1 MRRQARSRR
10 FWLQGAA
17 LTGAVPALCLGHR
30 NARANPADAAI
41 AQPATPG
48 PQAFIDRAF
57 EMRRRAEAQG
67 DQAFGAVVV
76 HDGKI
81 VGQAPSAVVSRGDP
95 TAHAEMEAIRDA
107 ARRLGRRH
115 LGGSTLYS
123 SFRPC
128 AMCEA
133 AAYWAGIDRMIH
145 GTGLTD
151 AGAPRLVR
159 C

>member
-1 MRRQARSRR
+1 MDGLRQSRR
-10 FWLQGAA
+10 SWFRAA
-17 LTGAVPALCLGHR
+17 LLLGVGLIPALRGHR
-30 NARANPADAAI
+30 AHATPADEPI

-57 EMRRRAEAQG
+57 DMRRRAEAQG

-76 HDGKI
+76 HDDRI

-95 TAHAEMEAIRDA
+95 TAHAEIEAIRDA
-107 ARRLGRRH
+107 ARRLGRRN
-115 LGGSTLYS
+115 LGGCTLYS

-128 AMCEA
+128 VMCEV
-133 AAYWAGIDRMIH
+133 AAYWAGIDRMVH

-151 AGAPRLVR
+151 AGAPRLGR

>member
-1 MRRQARSRR
+1 MDRTGESRR
-10 FWLQGAA
+10 SWLRVAWLLGMGLPLGLRGRQVHAA
-17 LTGAVPALCLGHR
+17 
-30 NARANPADAAI
+30 PADEPI
-41 AQPATPG
+41 AQPATPS

-57 EMRRRAEAQG
+57 DMRRRAEAQG

-95 TAHAEMEAIRDA
+95 TAHAEIEAIRDA
-107 ARRLGRRH
+107 ARRLGRRN
-115 LGGSTLYS
+115 LGGCTLYS

-133 AAYWAGIDRMIH
+133 AAYWAGIDRMVH
-145 GTGLTD
+145 GTGLSD
-151 AGAPRLVR
+151 AGAPRLGR

>member
-1 MRRQARSRR
+1 MRRETRSRR
-10 FWLQGAA
+10 FWLRAA
-17 LTGAVPALCLGHR
+17 TVCSVTPALCLAHR
-30 NARANPADAAI
+30 PSNAQPADTPI
-41 AQPATPG
+41 AQPASAG
-48 PQAFIDRAF
+48 PQAFMDRAF

-67 DQAFGAVVV
+67 DQGFGAVVV

-81 VGQAPSAVVSRGDP
+81 VGQAPSAVMTRGDP
-95 TAHAEMEAIRDA
+95 TAHAEIEAIRDA
-107 ARRLGRRH
+107 ARRRGQRNLSGC
-115 LGGSTLYS
+115 TLYS

-145 GTGLTD
+145 GTGLSD
-151 AGAPRLVR
+151 AGAPRLGR

>member
-1 MRRQARSRR
+1 LLRTASVLGAGLTLGQRGPAAQA
-10 FWLQGAA
+10 A
-17 LTGAVPALCLGHR
+17 
-30 NARANPADAAI
+30 PADTPI
-41 AQPATPG
+41 VQPVAPG

-57 EMRRRAEAQG
+57 EMRQRAERQG

-76 HDGKI
+76 HDGRI
-81 VGQAPSAVVSRGDP
+81 VGQAPSAVLSLGDP
-95 TAHAEMEAIRDA
+95 TAHAEIEAIRDA
-107 ARRLGRRH
+107 ARRLGRRS
-115 LGGSTLYS
+115 LAGCTLYS

-145 GTGLTD
+145 GSGLVD
-151 AGAPRLVR
+151 AGAPRLGR